1 MIVRSTRL
9 PLLLLA
15 IVAAACGSEE
25 AGPTAEQLRIRELA
39 AREACIGER
48 LALRAQDELQTL
60 AQLGMASGPLEF
72 QRAYAHHAELR
83 HAAYAQADSAFNH
96 ARTPADSA
104 RHAGLADGFQ
114 IRLPEP
120 ETVEANVIRS
130 YEANFAAIFQDADH
144 PCNWQGELRARD

>member
-1 MIVRSTRL
+1 FASASRGATAAPCAACATSCSSSPPMRPSGSRKDISPSSTCCASWSSGCSSETFGRARQPDPTRGPDMIVRSTRL

-60 AQLGMASGPLEF
+60 AQL
-72 QRAYAHHAELR
+72 
-83 HAAYAQADSAFNH
+83 
-96 ARTPADSA
+96 
-104 RHAGLADGFQ
+104 
-114 IRLPEP
+114 
-120 ETVEANVIRS
+120 
-130 YEANFAAIFQDADH
+130 
-144 PCNWQGELRARD
+144 